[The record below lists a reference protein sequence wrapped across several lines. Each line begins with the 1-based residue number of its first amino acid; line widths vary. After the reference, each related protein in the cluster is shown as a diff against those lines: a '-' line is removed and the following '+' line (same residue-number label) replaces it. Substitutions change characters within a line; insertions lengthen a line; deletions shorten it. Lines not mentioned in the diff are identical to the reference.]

1 MNDKTIFISRCS
13 AGKRKWFWVAYLGE
27 EIHSGNEP
35 FASGYAETARKAD
48 NQATTTSRKM
58 YPERH
63 SHRWLLAE
71 NAKQVRRSVLARE
84 KAKKQADASPFAD
97 V

>member
-27 EIHSGNEP
+27 EIHRGNDP
-35 FASGYAETARKAD
+35 FASGFAETARQAD
-48 NQATTTSRKM
+48 NQATTTSSEM

-63 SHRWLLAE
+63 SHRWLLEETAQ
-71 NAKQVRRSVLARE
+71 QVRRSLLARE
-84 KAKKQADASPFAD
+84 KEKKQSDAS
-97 V
+97 